1 MKKLLATK
9 RIAVIAVLLLAFGCA
24 GLQIDTPEKAYLAAR
39 DEFNSMLS
47 QYLLHY
53 NSGTPEQQVNWKE
66 QIDPQFEKGNVMLNA
81 WATALKL
88 KEDPAA
94 HEQEFLNLKNAL
106 IDMLA
111 GM

>member
-1 MKKLLATK
+1 MKKHLMTPT
-9 RIAVIAVLLLAFGCA
+9 AVFAVFIMAIGCA
-24 GLQIDTPEKAYLAAR
+24 GLNIDTPDKAYLAAR

-53 NSGTPEQQVNWKE
+53 NGGTAEQQVNWKE
-66 QIDPQFEKGNVMLNA
+66 QIDPQFEKGNVVLNA
-81 WATALKL
+81 WSTALKL

-94 HEQEFLNLKNAL
+94 HEQEFLALKNAL

-111 GM
+111 DM

>member
-1 MKKLLATK
+1 MKTK
-9 RIAVIAVLLLAFGCA
+9 RIAVIAVLMLALGCA
-24 GLQIDTPEKAYLAAR
+24 GMQIDTPDKAYLAAR

-53 NSGTPEQQVNWKE
+53 NGGTPEQQAKWKE
-66 QIDPQFEKGNVMLNA
+66 QIDPQFEKGNVILNA

-88 KEDPAA
+88 KEDPYS
-94 HEQEFLNLKNAL
+94 HEQEFLALKNAL

-111 GM
+111 EM

>member
-1 MKKLLATK
+1 MNKTK
-9 RIAVIAVLLLAFGCA
+9 RIAVIAILMLVLGFGCA
-24 GLQIDTPEKAYLAAR
+24 GMQIDTPGKAYLAAR

-53 NSGTPEQQVNWKE
+53 NGGTPEQQAKWKAE
-66 QIDPQFEKGNVMLNA
+66 IDPQFEKGNVVLDA
-81 WATALKL
+81 WSTALKM
-88 KEDPAA
+88 KEDPTA

-111 GM
+111 DM